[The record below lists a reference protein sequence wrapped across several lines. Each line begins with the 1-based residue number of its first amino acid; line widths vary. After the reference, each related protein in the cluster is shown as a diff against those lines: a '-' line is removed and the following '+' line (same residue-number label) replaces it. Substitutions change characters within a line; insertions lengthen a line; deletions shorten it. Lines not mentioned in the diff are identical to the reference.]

1 MTEELK
7 SYRYKGVD
15 YSDGLRVPDRRRKPQ
30 RSRRWRVGEM
40 WELHDEIARRI
51 LLGQKNTVIAEAL
64 GCTATTVSNV
74 RNSPVVQD
82 KLAIMRG
89 ARDASTV
96 DIARQIQEFAPTALQ
111 LLKDTIN
118 GQGDGQNASIAL
130 RVAQANKWLDRAGYV
145 PVKKFEGVTAHLTKD
160 DIAEIRARALGNNS
174 PVVSDDDEVNDADY
188 EVVKEALNG

>member
-1 MTEELK
+1 MEK
-7 SYRYKGVD
+7 AYYYKGVD
-15 YSDGLRVPDRRRKPQ
+15 YTDGKRIPDRRKRPG
-30 RSRRWRVGEM
+30 RSRSWKVGQM

-64 GCTATTVSNV
+64 GCTTSTVSNV

-111 LLKDTIN
+111 LLKDTIE
-118 GQGDGQNASIAL
+118 GKGDGQNASIAL
-130 RVAQANKWLDRAGYV
+130 RVSQANKWLDRAGYV
-145 PVKKFEGVTAHLTKD
+145 PVKKFEGVTAHLTKE
-160 DIAEIRARALGNNS
+160 DIKEIRERALGSNS
-174 PVVSDDDEVNDADY
+174 PVVQSDDVTEADY
-188 EVVKEALNG
+188 EMVKEATG